1 MDLSRRLDIKHID
14 KFDGTNYQ
22 QWKHGLLM
30 ELELVELLDIVEGY
44 EQCPDEIFADDA
56 NFEDEN
62 NYPIPTNIG
71 ALKEWRKKD
80 CIART
85 MIYHTND
92 KERQKGQDSY
102 KKNEKLKGG
111 SLKAT
116 QQVIVMKMV
125 HLLASIILTDKTITE
140 GRLRS
145 ARTVL
150 TIPITG
156 PETADL

>member
-1 MDLSRRLDIKHID
+1 MRRP
-14 KFDGTNYQ
+14 
-22 QWKHGLLM
+22 LM
-30 ELELVELLDIVEGY
+30 PL
-44 EQCPDEIFADDA
+44 
-56 NFEDEN
+56 
-62 NYPIPTNIG
+62 
-71 ALKEWRKKD
+71 
-80 CIART
+80 
-85 MIYHTND
+85 
-92 KERQKGQDSY
+92 GQDSY
-102 KKNEKLKGG
+102 NKNEKLKGG

-116 QQVIVMKMV
+116 QPVIVMKMV